1 MPRRKQRPASTGR
14 AFVAIDRVFERHGSW
29 HYDFGRDEIGARRS
43 LKLARVVD
51 GEPALLRALAKV
63 LEPKGRTMHDLFVA
77 FKVHGMEE
85 LELAT
90 RTRFDYCNYIDRQL
104 EQWCGKADPNE
115 IKTTDVAKYYK
126 RRKKQ
131 GAGQSANKEVACLS
145 SVFQYALGEGW
156 AEGNPCR
163 GVRRN
168 KAKARTRYVRHD
180 EFLLYFNAA
189 SERLQ
194 DLLAGIYLMELRPG
208 EARALR
214 SKTAEG
220 DATITPKGVVIEESK
235 TGKTKLVEWSPA
247 LQFFLTR
254 STSRTPQ
261 SEHIFTNSRGEPWTE
276 SAMHSALA
284 LVREKLPEG
293 SPRWTFHDIRAK
305 GESDH
310 RDGGHGLLALYKRAT
325 VVSAVR

>member
-1 MPRRKQRPASTGR
+1 M
-14 AFVAIDRVFERHGSW
+14 AIEHVFERHGSW
-29 HYDFGRDEIGARRS
+29 HYDFGRDENGKRRS
-43 LKLARVVD
+43 VKLSRVD
-51 GEPALLRALAKV
+51 EGEPAKLRALAKV

-104 EQWCGKADPNE
+104 ENWCGKEDPNA

-156 AEGNPCR
+156 AESNPCR

-168 KAKARTRYVRHD
+168 KAKARDRYVRHD
-180 EFLLYFNAA
+180 EFRLYFDRAPDY
-189 SERLQ
+189 LQ
-194 DLLAGIYLMELRPG
+194 DLLGGIYLMELRPG
-208 EARALR
+208 EARAL
-214 SKTAEG
+214 KTSA
-220 DATITPKGVVIEESK
+220 ITPKGVLIEESK
-235 TGKTKLVEWSPA
+235 TGHMKLVKWSPA
-247 LQFFLTR
+247 LQYVLTR
-254 STSRTPQ
+254 ATSRTPG
-261 SEHIFTNSRGEPWTE
+261 SAYVFTNSRGEPWTE
-276 SAMHSALA
+276 TAMHSALA
-284 LVREKLPEG
+284 TVRTTLPEG

-305 GESDH
+305 GESDN
-310 RDGGHGLLALYKRAT
+310 RDGGHGLLALYKRASE
-325 VVSAVR
+325 VSPVR